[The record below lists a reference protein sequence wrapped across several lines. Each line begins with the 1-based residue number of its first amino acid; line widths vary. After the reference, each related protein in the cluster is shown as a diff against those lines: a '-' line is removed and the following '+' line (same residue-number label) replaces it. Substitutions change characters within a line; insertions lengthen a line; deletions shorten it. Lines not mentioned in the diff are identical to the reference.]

1 MPKLSLEGIVKFE
14 PYQGSMNT
22 YEWKDGTEVSV
33 KLVLVSVAGADK
45 FGSLGESIHR
55 FNLQPIIKA
64 KTPY

>member
-14 PYQGSMNT
+14 PYQGSMDT
-22 YEWKDGTEVSV
+22 YELEDGAEVSV
-33 KLVLVSVAGADK
+33 KLVLVSVAGADE

-64 KTPY
+64 KIPY